1 MAGHSKWAN
10 IQHKKAAT
18 DKKRAKVFTRV
29 LKEITVAARM
39 GGGDPDG
46 NPRLRNAIQEGKAN
60 NVPSD
65 NMERAI
71 KKGTGELEGA
81 DYEEITYEGYG
92 PGGLAVLVE
101 VMTDNRN
108 RTVGEV
114 RHVFSRYGGNLGE
127 NGCVAW
133 MFDRRGLFILD
144 PEGMDEDRLM
154 EVALEVEAE
163 DYSAEDD
170 SFQIF
175 TAADAFHTVGEALD
189 ALDGVKVATRQ
200 IAMIPQNTVD
210 LDEEK
215 AKQALKFMDAIE
227 DQDDVQNVWA
237 NLEVSDEVLAALV

>member
-1 MAGHSKWAN
+1 
-10 IQHKKAAT
+10 
-18 DKKRAKVFTRV
+18 
-29 LKEITVAARM
+29 
-39 GGGDPDG
+39 
-46 NPRLRNAIQEGKAN
+46 
-60 NVPSD
+60 
-65 NMERAI
+65 
-71 KKGTGELEGA
+71 
-81 DYEEITYEGYG
+81 
-92 PGGLAVLVE
+92 
-101 VMTDNRN
+101 
-108 RTVGEV
+108 
-114 RHVFSRYGGNLGE
+114 GE